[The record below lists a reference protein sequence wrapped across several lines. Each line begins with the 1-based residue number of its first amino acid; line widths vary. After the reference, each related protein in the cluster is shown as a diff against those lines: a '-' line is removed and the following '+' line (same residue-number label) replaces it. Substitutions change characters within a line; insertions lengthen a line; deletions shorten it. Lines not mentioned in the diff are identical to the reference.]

1 MVTANL
7 DRAGGADVAKVGELI
22 KEIKIAMLTTAEG
35 DGSLRSR
42 PMATQKEPFD
52 GTLWFFTQVN
62 SGKVSEIEAERH
74 VNVSYA
80 DVGNQRYVSVS
91 GRGTVVQDRA
101 KAEQLWSPLLKAW
114 FPQGLEDPTLA
125 LLRVEVTEVEYW
137 EAPHGAV
144 VRLAGFV
151 KAIATGERYQAG
163 EHGRVKM

>member
-1 MVTANL
+1 MVTVNL
-7 DRAGGADVAKVGELI
+7 DRASGADIAKVAELI
-22 KEIKIAMLTTAEG
+22 KDIKIAMLTTAEG
-35 DGSLRSR
+35 DGTLRSR
-42 PMATQKEPFD
+42 PMAAQKEAFD

-74 VNVSYA
+74 VNVNYSDA
-80 DVGNQRYVSVS
+80 GNQRYVSVS
-91 GRGTVVQDRA
+91 GRGTVLQDRA
-101 KAEQLWSPLLKAW
+101 KAEHLWSPVLKAW

-125 LLRVEVTEVEYW
+125 LLRVDVAEVEYW

-151 KAIATGERYQAG
+151 KAIATGERYEAG